1 MLLSKPDR
9 QLLVALSALETD
21 PNFQV
26 VMNWLFSSQEEIYQN
41 TSYIK
46 DEVLVRWNQGA
57 AQAVIEIIEV
67 AMNTRQSLDRLK

>member
-9 QLLVALSALETD
+9 QLLVALSALESD
-21 PNFQV
+21 PNFQLV
-26 VMNWLFSSQEEIYQN
+26 LNWLFSSQEELYKN

-57 AQAVIEIIEV
+57 VQAVIEIIEV
-67 AMNTRQSLDRLK
+67 VMNSRQSLDRLK

>member
-9 QLLVALSALETD
+9 QLLVALSALESD
-21 PNFQV
+21 PNFQLV
-26 VMNWLFSSQEEIYQN
+26 LNWLFSSQEELYQN

-57 AQAVIEIIEV
+57 VQAVIEIIEV
-67 AMNTRQSLDRLK
+67 VMNSRQSLDRLK

>member
-1 MLLSKPDR
+1 MILSKPDR